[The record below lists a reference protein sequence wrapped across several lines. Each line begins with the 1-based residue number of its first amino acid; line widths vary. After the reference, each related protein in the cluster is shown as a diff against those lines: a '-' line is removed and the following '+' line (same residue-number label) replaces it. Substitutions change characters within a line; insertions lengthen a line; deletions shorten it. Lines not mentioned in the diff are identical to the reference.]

1 MTLYLIHFIL
11 IKPYTTLS
19 ADTPSS
25 FPPIFSNP
33 LTLSKQKEN
42 TDINLHLLQRNPSIH
57 TERQSNAWPPS
68 LSSPSRF
75 LSTTQQEI
83 QAFKH
88 HPQPNNPT
96 GGLANVYRLM
106 VGAVLPTTTPPPLV
120 LSHSMSKSDRL
131 WLYSFNDND
140 DDDGC
145 DRRWRREGGGAA
157 TPPRWCRA
165 ATAAIQRRRRRSVT
179 DQAAPTKSSVF
190 WFRVVVDTG
199 LGSRCKLKPGMQ
211 TRLKYGVIQSDFSS
225 GPNRSTKSAG

>member
-106 VGAVLPTTTPPPLV
+106 VGAVLPTTTPPLSFSLTRCPSRTGSGYIPSMTTMMMMVVIEDGGAKEEEPPPL
-120 LSHSMSKSDRL
+120 H
-131 WLYSFNDND
+131 
-140 DDDGC
+140 GGAG
-145 DRRWRREGGGAA
+145 RRQPRFSGGGDV
-157 TPPRWCRA
+157 
-165 ATAAIQRRRRRSVT
+165 Q
-179 DQAAPTKSSVF
+179 
-190 WFRVVVDTG
+190 
-199 LGSRCKLKPGMQ
+199 
-211 TRLKYGVIQSDFSS
+211 
-225 GPNRSTKSAG
+225 